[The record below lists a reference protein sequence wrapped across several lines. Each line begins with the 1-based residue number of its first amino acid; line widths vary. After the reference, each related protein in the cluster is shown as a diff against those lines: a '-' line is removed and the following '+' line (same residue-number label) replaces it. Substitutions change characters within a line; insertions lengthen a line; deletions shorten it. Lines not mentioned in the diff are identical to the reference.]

1 MGKNALKNYS
11 AKLFRGVLAGA
22 LIGLAAC
29 VNALVKQ
36 TVKGDLG
43 TIVGSLLFS
52 VDLIAVVLL
61 QANLYTGKIGYVD
74 DKEKAINAALA
85 LVSNLIG
92 AVAVGS
98 LMLWGNGGIDMVSPK
113 LSEPAHAW
121 FLNGLGCGALI
132 YIAVECYS
140 KSKSILTLILPVM
153 AFILAGF
160 SHCVADAAYWAM
172 SGFPTEGWLY
182 ILMVI
187 LGNSLGSLAVRWLQ
201 IALKGD

>member
-1 MGKNALKNYS
+1 MGKAVLKDWS
-11 AKLFRGVLAGA
+11 AKLFRGALAGA

-36 TVKGDLG
+36 AINGDLG
-43 TIVGSLLFS
+43 TVVGSLMFS
-52 VDLIAVVLL
+52 VGLIAVVLL

-92 AVAVGS
+92 AIAVGS
-98 LMLWGNGGIDMVSPK
+98 LMLWGNGGIDMVSAK
-113 LSEPAHAW
+113 LSEPIHAW

-132 YIAVECYS
+132 YLAVECHS
-140 KSKSILTLILPVM
+140 KSKSVLTLILPVM

-172 SGFPTEGWLY
+172 SGFPAEGWLY
-182 ILMVI
+182 IFIVI
-187 LGNSLGSLAVRWLQ
+187 LGNSVGSLAARWLQ
-201 IALKGD
+201 IARKGD

>member
-1 MGKNALKNYS
+1 MGKSVLKDWS

-29 VNALVKQ
+29 VNALAKQ
-36 TVKGDLG
+36 AIQGDLG
-43 TIVGSLLFS
+43 TVIGSLLFS
-52 VDLIAVVLL
+52 VGLIAVVLL
-61 QANLYTGKIGYVD
+61 QANLYKIGYVD

-85 LVSNLIG
+85 LVSNLVG
-92 AVAVGS
+92 AIAVGS
-98 LMLWGNGGIDMVSPK
+98 LMLWGNGGIDMVSAK
-113 LSEPAHAW
+113 LSEPMHAW

-132 YIAVECYS
+132 YVAVECYS
-140 KSKSILTLILPVM
+140 KSKSILTLVLPVM

-172 SGFPTEGWLY
+172 SGFPAEGWLY
-182 ILMVI
+182 ILVVI

-201 IALKGD
+201 IALKGER